1 MCDAKIPLLRAPAPR
16 SCVTLRT
23 PLSGRL
29 RVRHPLFYTF
39 LVPGQLA
46 GRPVITTPRVTRM
59 LHSAV
64 TSPSVYGDGRV
75 PCLGSARWEG
85 FPLHRLQATRRRGQ
99 KVVVAVAQDS
109 AVACSLSASAGP
121 RKGGQ
126 KREMACPV
134 VSRGDSSC
142 RGAEQ
147 DTAVHGQVL
156 RALGASRWA
165 VR

>member
-1 MCDAKIPLLRAPAPR
+1 M
-16 SCVTLRT
+16 
-23 PLSGRL
+23 
-29 RVRHPLFYTF
+29 
-39 LVPGQLA
+39 
-46 GRPVITTPRVTRM
+46 
-59 LHSAV
+59 
-64 TSPSVYGDGRV
+64 
-75 PCLGSARWEG
+75 
-85 FPLHRLQATRRRGQ
+85 
-99 KVVVAVAQDS
+99 VAAAQDS
-109 AVACSLSASAGP
+109 AVACGLSASAGP